1 MGIFAGSGIGNSS
14 LLSMLARHS
23 DADALVLGRS
33 ASAAASSPAFFTKG
47 DEATGQYLGRPVD
60 VKTYLDGS
68 LLVSDDL
75 AGAIWRI
82 SPAN

>member
-47 DEATGQYLGRPVD
+47 LGPG
-60 VKTYLDGS
+60 GS
-68 LLVSDDL
+68 GARRGRGRDL
-75 AGAIWRI
+75 GFARD
-82 SPAN
+82 